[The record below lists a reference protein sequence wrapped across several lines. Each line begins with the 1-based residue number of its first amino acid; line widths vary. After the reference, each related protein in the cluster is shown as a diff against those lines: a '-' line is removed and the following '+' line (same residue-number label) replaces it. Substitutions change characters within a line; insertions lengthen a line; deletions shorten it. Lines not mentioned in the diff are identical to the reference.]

1 MYAFLFVLVPLATVV
16 AWALARDRKRRHA
29 HGADMQSRTRAAR
42 ESAKERAAKWMFTR
56 IAHDGRAGAAVPSP
70 MPGRTGPPSRRRAGW
85 RRSPVRPRGAGGSR

>member
-29 HGADMQSRTRAAR
+29 HGGRHAVADPGCQGVR
-42 ESAKERAAKWMFTR
+42 ERAGRQVDVTR